1 MKIIFYIFTVLFI
14 LIIFL
19 VVYKLISRELKKN
32 SEIQKKILNEC
43 KTEEECNTAL
53 KNLKRRNIRKVII
66 ITSAFYVGIPI
77 ICFPCLLVIRKISV
91 SNRNQIVTSQEYIKK
106 YSYKEEWFLS
116 DTVRGNSIYEIKI
129 KTSSKNENT
138 TTDEIQAELFHTITP
153 FSQSICTD
161 ITLKLTN
168 NKKYVFSFTDA
179 WNNKAFG
186 WIKFGSKE
194 IELYLDCNEFD
205 ETGKNFARL
214 YGETI
219 KLHETT
225 NDKDFLKNA
234 LEEK

>member
-1 MKIIFYIFTVLFI
+1 MKIFRFFVICVILLFLQSCFSTSFYRTD
-14 LIIFL
+14 
-19 VVYKLISRELKKN
+19 
-32 SEIQKKILNEC
+32 
-43 KTEEECNTAL
+43 
-53 KNLKRRNIRKVII
+53 
-66 ITSAFYVGIPI
+66 
-77 ICFPCLLVIRKISV
+77 
-91 SNRNQIVTSQEYIKK
+91 QEYIKK
-106 YSYKEEWFLS
+106 YSYKEEWFIS
-116 DTVRGNSIYEIKI
+116 DAVGGNSIYEIKI

-225 NDKDFLKNA
+225 DDKDFLKNA